1 MKTPAPA
8 TITGKQEEQ
17 SEKNSVERLPPIL
30 GEEMRSSGDAG
41 NPGDLETIE
50 AVIEDKTC
58 QEQERDQVYT
68 EPLKE
73 AVDSE
78 ARAELTAEDFTQCV
92 DKAAEKDSCSL
103 DLTSDKITCSSNFYD
118 DEIWESPSA
127 AL

>member
-17 SEKNSVERLPPIL
+17 SEKNSVEPLPPIL

-50 AVIEDKTC
+50 TVVKNKTC
-58 QEQERDQVYT
+58 QEQECDQVYT

-73 AVDSE
+73 TVDSE

-103 DLTSDKITCSSNFYD
+103 DLTPDKITFSSNFYD

-127 AL
+127 VL

>member
-1 MKTPAPA
+1 METPAPS
-8 TITGKQEEQ
+8 TINGKQEEE
-17 SEKNSVERLPPIL
+17 SEKNSVEPLPPIL
-30 GEEMRSSGDAG
+30 GEEMRSSDDAG

-58 QEQERDQVYT
+58 REQECDQVYT

-73 AVDSE
+73 TVDSE

-103 DLTSDKITCSSNFYD
+103 DLTSEKTTCSSNFYD

-127 AL
+127 VL

>member
-1 MKTPAPA
+1 METPAPA

-17 SEKNSVERLPPIL
+17 SEKNSVEPLPPIL

-50 AVIEDKTC
+50 AVVEDKTC
-58 QEQERDQVYT
+58 QEQECDQVHT

-73 AVDSE
+73 TVDSE
-78 ARAELTAEDFTQCV
+78 ARAALAAEDFTQCV
-92 DKAAEKDSCSL
+92 DKAAEKDNCSL
-103 DLTSDKITCSSNFYD
+103 ELTSDKITCSSDIYD

-127 AL
+127 VL

>member
-17 SEKNSVERLPPIL
+17 SEKNSVEPLPPIL

-50 AVIEDKTC
+50 AVVEDKTC
-58 QEQERDQVYT
+58 QEQECDQVYM

-73 AVDSE
+73 ALDSE

-103 DLTSDKITCSSNFYD
+103 DLTSEKIPCSSNFYD

-127 AL
+127 VL